1 MYNSITDVSLL
12 STYQRHILV
21 HSHIYY
27 NLNNSVIS
35 DKDFDKLCVQVLKL
49 IKDSPNNTS
58 EYSDAFEGFDGTTG
72 FDLFDKLT
80 DVQKEKI
87 DRIAC
92 NVLKRA

>member
-1 MYNSITDVSLL
+1 MYDNVTDVSLL

-27 NLNNSVIS
+27 NLNSSVIS

-49 IKDSPNNTS
+49 MKDNPNNTS
-58 EYSDAFEGFDGTTG
+58 EYSDAFEGFDSTTG

-80 DVQKEKI
+80 DVQKEKV

-92 NVLKRA
+92 NVF